1 MDNLVTELD
10 YLKAIY
16 ELLNSLIPLANLI
29 TGTLQFIIVI
39 FILVVLYKLFN
50 LFF

>member
-1 MDNLVTELD
+1 MENLLTELD
-10 YLKAIY
+10 YLQAIY
-16 ELLNSLIPLANLI
+16 ELLNNLTPLANLI
-29 TGTLQFIIVI
+29 TGFVQALIVV

>member
-1 MDNLVTELD
+1 MDTLVTELD

-16 ELLNSLIPLANLI
+16 ELLNGLLPLANLI
-29 TGTLQFIIVI
+29 TGILQCIIVV

>member
-1 MDNLVTELD
+1 MENLVTELD

-16 ELLNSLIPLANLI
+16 ELLNNLTPLANLL
-29 TGTLQFIIVI
+29 TGFIQAFIVV

>member
-1 MDNLVTELD
+1 MNSLVTELD
-10 YLKAIY
+10 YLQAIY
-16 ELLNSLIPLANLI
+16 ELLNKLTPLANLF
-29 TGTLQFIIVI
+29 TGLLQFLIVI

>member
-1 MDNLVTELD
+1 MENLVTELD

-16 ELLNSLIPLANLI
+16 ELLNNLTPFFNLLTGFIQFLI
-29 TGTLQFIIVI
+29 VV